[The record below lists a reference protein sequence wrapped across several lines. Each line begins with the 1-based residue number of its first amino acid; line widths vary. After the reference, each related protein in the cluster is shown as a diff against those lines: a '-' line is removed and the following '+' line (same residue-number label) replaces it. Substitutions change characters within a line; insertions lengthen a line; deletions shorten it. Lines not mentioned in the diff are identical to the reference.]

1 MNILYICDE
10 YPPGKNGGIGT
21 MVQVLGRE
29 LVKQGHSVYVAGL
42 YAYRYGSSDYEED
55 WGVKVYR
62 LRYGLN
68 LRLNEK
74 NRLYNLLEKLP
85 NGLKRNLNGKRA
97 FIKYLEFIEQLIEKE
112 NIDVIEIQDWNNFSF
127 FIGFSVEWPTFK
139 IPLIVKSNGSYT
151 YFANESNTKTKK
163 YFHLIDLKL
172 YARADALSAVSQ
184 YTANKNKQLFNISKD
199 VKVLYNSIEIPDIKL
214 DNEKH
219 KQKIIITG
227 TLVIKKGIFQLMKA
241 WNFVNEKF
249 PNAELVIYGKGK
261 IKRLKQ
267 LLNEKSSETVF
278 FKGHVSR
285 NELFQELSNATMA
298 IFPSYSEC
306 FALAPLEA
314 LVVGCPIINTS
325 RSSGKE
331 LVTDKENGSLINPDN
346 VEEIANKII
355 ELIENQDLQKK
366 YSIKGREKVI
376 AEFNIVNSAKDH
388 INYYNEVI
396 NSFKLKNH

>member
-29 LVKQGHSVYVAGL
+29 LVKQGHNVYVAGL
-42 YAYRYGSSDYEED
+42 YGYRYGSSDYEED
-55 WGVKVYR
+55 RGVRVYR

-68 LRLNEK
+68 LCLNEK
-74 NRLYNLLEKLP
+74 NRLYNILEKLP
-85 NGLKRNLNGKRA
+85 NSIKRNLNGKRA
-97 FIKYLEFIEQLIEKE
+97 FIKYLGFIERLIEKE
-112 NIDVIEIQDWNNFSF
+112 KIDIIEVPDWNNFSF
-127 FIGFSVEWPTFK
+127 FIGFEIEWPTFK
-139 IPLIVKSNGSYT
+139 VPLVLKSNGSYT
-151 YFANESNTKTKK
+151 YFANESKSTLIKM
-163 YFHLIDLKL
+163 FHSIDLKL
-172 YARADALSAVSQ
+172 YKRADALSAVSQ

-214 DNEKH
+214 DNVKQ
-219 KQKIIITG
+219 KQKIIFTG
-227 TLVIKKGIFQLMKA
+227 TLVTKKGIFQLMKA
-241 WNFVNEKF
+241 WNFVHEKF

-261 IKRLKQ
+261 IKPLKE
-267 LLNEKSSETVF
+267 LLNEKSSATVY

-285 NELFQELSNATMA
+285 NVLFQELSTATMA

-314 LVVGCPIINTS
+314 LVVGCPIINSS
-325 RSSGKE
+325 RTSGKE
-331 LVTDKENGSLINPDN
+331 LITEKENGSLINPDN

-355 ELIENQDLQKK
+355 ELIEDLNLQKK
-366 YSIKGREKVI
+366 YSIKGREKVMGD
-376 AEFNIVNSAKDH
+376 FNIVNSAKDH

-396 NSFKLKNH
+396 NSFILKNN